1 MSLRVTDIPFASTSA
16 EDYVQ
21 AVSFLKGT
29 KYRYIF
35 AVIEGANDFD
45 PLMVEAYKQGIAG
58 TGKHNWFFSD
68 SLSPNKVPGQTYQ
81 KNSPLHLA
89 TRGVS
94 MLTAVPGLPGTKTYD
109 SFFAEWQ
116 KLNNDD
122 DIEYFKAQKHPK
134 YDDPAYETQVMDDD
148 IINDDFFGSLGLV
161 APFLYDSTIAIGL
174 AACNVSSSAA
184 SPTDFFD
191 GQSHYNQILRK

>member
-94 MLTAVPGLPGTKTYD
+94 MLTATAVPGLPGTKTYD

-161 APFLYDSTIAIGL
+161 APFLYDSTIAIE
-174 AACNVSSSAA
+174 
-184 SPTDFFD
+184 
-191 GQSHYNQILRK
+191 R